1 LKVCVGRDIVKIF
14 HLIAFQGKSS
24 STFNVTQPDSFYQQA
39 KDASKLLVLDLGFL
53 GDTIHL
59 LPALWAIRQAW
70 PKAELHVM
78 VAEHVT
84 QILEVAP
91 WVDRVWGYPRFPKG
105 PKPWQDF
112 GRIKQLRDAKFDAV
126 LNLNGSDRSGFLT
139 LFSGAPLRLGRCA
152 AISVKKR
159 VLFTHP
165 IALPR
170 GGKVVSEQHCDFLRQ
185 AGIPCGEPEY
195 HISVPSGV
203 KKTVAQMLGVPDE
216 PVRRFVHVSPFT
228 TQDQKE
234 LPLDVLA
241 SALNMIQ
248 SALPEVPMVIS
259 CANNDRELC
268 KLAALS
274 ELLNFTP
281 HRIFA
286 GTLGLLELVA
296 VLLVSRLHLGGDS
309 GALHVAVMA
318 GAPTVSWF
326 RRYQG
331 ANEWAPSGGHH
342 CALHGEESEVGIQC
356 ISADGVGAAAVELW
370 RGVSAGWSLEP
381 RVPPDR

>member
-1 LKVCVGRDIVKIF
+1 V
-14 HLIAFQGKSS
+14 
-24 STFNVTQPDSFYQQA
+24 
-39 KDASKLLVLDLGFL
+39 
-53 GDTIHL
+53 
-59 LPALWAIRQAW
+59 AIRQAW

-84 QILEVAP
+84 QILEVTP

-112 GRIKQLRDAKFDAV
+112 GRIKQLRDAEFDAV

-228 TQDQKE
+228 TQDHKE
-234 LPLDVLA
+234 LCVSILA
-241 SALNMIQ
+241 QALNQIHRD
-248 SALPEVPMVIS
+248 APDFPMVIS
-259 CANNDRELC
+259 CADNTREHV
-268 KLAALS
+268 KLNQLLS
-274 ELLNFTP
+274 LLNFTP
-281 HRIFA
+281 YRVFA
-286 GTLGLLELVA
+286 GTLNLLEMLA
-296 VLLVSRLHLGGDS
+296 VLTSSRLHLGGDS
-309 GALHVAVMA
+309 GGLHVAVMA

-326 RRYQG
+326 RMYEG
-331 ANEWAPSGGHH
+331 ATEWAPSGERNRV
-342 CALHGEESEVGIQC
+342 LVGD
-356 ISADGVGAAAVELW
+356 SGTKAGVGGISVADLVGAVVRIL
-370 RGVSAGWSLEP
+370 GIY
-381 RVPPDR
+381 